1 MRDIWNVI
9 NSRKHILL
17 LKKRKEEKN
26 QIFSKCNDYMHTSET
41 LQNLGHYL
49 KKNDIFTIEASLIN
63 KGFIKLVCMIF
74 IGLWKN

>member
-41 LQNLGHYL
+41 LQNHLIQLLG
-49 KKNDIFTIEASLIN
+49 TI
-63 KGFIKLVCMIF
+63 
-74 IGLWKN
+74 